1 MEEDVNKLLR
11 AFTRRHT
18 PDCDA
23 LSARLDGE
31 LDAASR
37 FALDAHLESC
47 AACQTRLAQ
56 LRSARDALRA
66 MPQVA
71 APRSFRLRAADVER
85 AREPRAYGTGAM
97 RLVPALGAVA
107 GIVLLVAG
115 GIDLAGNTGRG
126 GSYSLRAARAPA
138 LEAMRDSATNTD
150 KSIADSAPA
159 ASGATSGG
167 AAASPLAGTI
177 SPESATPP
185 SIAVPGIATRPSDG
199 LQAGDPGGAS
209 STDATQRAQARA
221 PDADFAAPPPTSK
234 ATSASGVGAEAN
246 STAETQARLR
256 ADDDGVATAASKIFA
271 ASNRTQ
277 PQGNK
282 DDERGVLRNI
292 EIVAGALVIAAA
304 ALTLFWRRRTKEEM
318 R

>member
-11 AFTRRHT
+11 AFTRGHT
-18 PDCDA
+18 PDSDA

-85 AREPRAYGTGAM
+85 AREPRAYGTRAM

-138 LEAMRDSATNTD
+138 SETMRDSATNTD
-150 KSIADSAPA
+150 KSIANSAPA

-167 AAASPLAGTI
+167 AAASPFAATI
-177 SPESATPP
+177 VPESATPP
-185 SIAVPGIATRPSDG
+185 SIAVPGIATRASDG
-199 LQAGDPGGAS
+199 LQPGDPAGAS
-209 STDATQRAQARA
+209 PADATRRAQAPA
-221 PDADFAAPPPTSK
+221 PDADFTAPPTSR
-234 ATSASGVGAEAN
+234 ATSVSGIGAAAN
-246 STAETQARLR
+246 STAETQAQLR

-271 ASNRTQ
+271 ASNRTR

-304 ALTLFWRRRTKEEM
+304 ALTLFQRPRTKEEM

>member
-11 AFTRRHT
+11 AFTRGHT
-18 PDCDA
+18 PDSDA

-85 AREPRAYGTGAM
+85 AREPRAYGTRAM

-138 LEAMRDSATNTD
+138 SETMRDSATNTD
-150 KSIADSAPA
+150 KSIANSAPA

-167 AAASPLAGTI
+167 AAASPFAATI
-177 SPESATPP
+177 VPESATPP
-185 SIAVPGIATRPSDG
+185 SIAVPGIATRASDG
-199 LQAGDPGGAS
+199 LQPGDPAGAS
-209 STDATQRAQARA
+209 PADATQRAQA
-221 PDADFAAPPPTSK
+221 PTPNADFAQPPPISK
-234 ATSASGVGAEAN
+234 ATSASGIGAEAN

-271 ASNRTQ
+271 ASNRQQ
-277 PQGNK
+277 PAGNK
-282 DDERGVLRNI
+282 DDERGVIRNI
-292 EIVAGALVIAAA
+292 EIVAGALVIVAAA
-304 ALTLFWRRRTKEEM
+304 VTLFWRRRTKEEM